1 LDPKLEKHSVALSYK
16 LAYTLSTHNV
26 VNVIL
31 LIYLNSGK
39 SVFNIAS
46 VSSITIK
53 ILDIFPCSNH
63 ILCKSFKQWAI
74 AEQMCFV
81 KDEKI
86 EYEFCGRIFTF
97 ILSTSEV
104 KSKELFRVGTS
115 TNFKVIEYGFIN
127 NFTEENQIKWLD
139 VLDDIAIKIPGY
151 TKQVYKFCEY
161 MFSNASGGFRG
172 ILLRGESG
180 VGKTYFLNHILEA
193 FSRRYP
199 SHFTKQNIT
208 HELMRSNV
216 GEAERYIRLLFT
228 ELLSKRGGV
237 HVICIESLLDFQL
250 GARTEQLLV
259 AELIHCMDLS
269 SKQNNVRIVL
279 VAIMSNQNMVDS
291 SLIRVG
297 RLEYEIELKIPAP
310 EARLEIFNALT
321 NHEFINDKEFQF
333 QISNDTHGYVAADL
347 EKLCCNAVQLSKNNK
362 PTKETYIQAL
372 KTMKH
377 SHLLST
383 DIDRNGNKSKFTDLA
398 GIDDIIQKINISILY
413 PLIHRE
419 KYRALGVNPP
429 RGVLLKGPSGTGKT
443 CLARAIATE
452 AKANFVSVQCT
463 DIISKV
469 VGAPSRAISHLFNR
483 ARASTPCVLFFDQFE
498 AIARCRGNDSSESQ
512 SADQMLSTLLIEMDG
527 INTNASAEVLVLAA
541 TNKPELLDPAI
552 LRPGRFDQ
560 QIELRIPNPT
570 ERLQIINTKLK
581 STPTNFTDSE
591 KNAFEAMVTYELNGL
606 TGADLDNWCRESIML
621 CLRENIGN
629 EYVSY
634 LHFCKAKNM
643 LFPQGV

>member
-1 LDPKLEKHSVALSYK
+1 MKQPKKNMKEPQRNNTEEDKQTTNLTSKKEIDSDSNYNSKKRGIKRTISYVHNKSIVSKQKCIVYFDSKTLVQYNLLIGQYIQISVDTVSKNKVWAAIDLDPKLEKHSVALSYK
-16 LAYTLSTHNV
+16 LANTLSIHNV

-46 VSSITIK
+46 VSLITIK

-74 AEQMCFV
+74 AEKMCFV

-139 VLDDIAIKIPGY
+139 ALDDIAIKIPGY

-161 MFSNASGGFRG
+161 MFSNPSGGFRG

-237 HVICIESLLDFQL
+237 HVICIESLLDFHL

-259 AELIHCMDLS
+259 AELIHCMDLA

-279 VAIMSNQNMVDS
+279 VAIMSNRNMVDS

-310 EARLEIFNALT
+310 EARLEIFNA
-321 NHEFINDKEFQF
+321 
-333 QISNDTHGYVAADL
+333 
-347 EKLCCNAVQLSKNNK
+347 
-362 PTKETYIQAL
+362 
-372 KTMKH
+372 
-377 SHLLST
+377 
-383 DIDRNGNKSKFTDLA
+383 
-398 GIDDIIQKINISILY
+398 
-413 PLIHRE
+413 
-419 KYRALGVNPP
+419 
-429 RGVLLKGPSGTGKT
+429 
-443 CLARAIATE
+443 
-452 AKANFVSVQCT
+452 
-463 DIISKV
+463 
-469 VGAPSRAISHLFNR
+469 
-483 ARASTPCVLFFDQFE
+483 
-498 AIARCRGNDSSESQ
+498 
-512 SADQMLSTLLIEMDG
+512 
-527 INTNASAEVLVLAA
+527 
-541 TNKPELLDPAI
+541 
-552 LRPGRFDQ
+552 
-560 QIELRIPNPT
+560 
-570 ERLQIINTKLK
+570 
-581 STPTNFTDSE
+581 
-591 KNAFEAMVTYELNGL
+591 
-606 TGADLDNWCRESIML
+606 
-621 CLRENIGN
+621 
-629 EYVSY
+629 
-634 LHFCKAKNM
+634 
-643 LFPQGV
+643 